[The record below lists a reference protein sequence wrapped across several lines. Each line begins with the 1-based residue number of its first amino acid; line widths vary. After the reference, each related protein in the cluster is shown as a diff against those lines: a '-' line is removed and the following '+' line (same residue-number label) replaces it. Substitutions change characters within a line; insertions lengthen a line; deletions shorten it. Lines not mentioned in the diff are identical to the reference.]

1 MPISTPLSFAGVA
14 KEVTKGTPVTPATA
28 FLPVKTITPE
38 DVIHYIPVEVLQ
50 GAMPKVYGDVQ
61 GYRNTTF
68 ETAGPIFADT
78 FGWPLFGV
86 LGDVSFTATRS
97 VSDGV
102 TTSGS
107 PNVSSA
113 TGSFTSADLGKSIGH
128 ANIPAGAVI
137 QTVSSGTAVIMSQNS
152 TATGSSL
159 TLVIGPTSWHVG
171 NVLNSVAGGGQP
183 TSNTLYDYYN
193 ATSARQ
199 YAGVQWHETMIKFT
213 AEGLL
218 EHTSKATGLVAS
230 VQVTKPTQSFTAITP
245 TPVWTGIVTVGGT
258 VVSTV
263 ADGDV
268 TITRT
273 MELVPAMTGTQ
284 QYASVWIGNIE
295 AKFKLSVIADVADT
309 EYLRFTGNT
318 QPSLDLNF
326 TVGSGATAQQLVI
339 HTTKAAYEKAKLNR
353 GKQWVAWDVE
363 GQFIG
368 NSTDVG
374 SSGGFGVCTMKLGNA
389 VGTGTYQ

>member
-1 MPISTPLSFAGVA
+1 MA
-14 KEVTKGTPVTPATA
+14 KEVTKGTPVSPATA

-38 DVIHYIPVEVLQ
+38 DVVKYLPVEVLQ
-50 GAMPKVYGDVQ
+50 GAMPKVYGDIQ

-68 ETAGPIFADT
+68 EVAGPIFADT
-78 FGWPLFGV
+78 YGWPLFGC
-86 LGDVSFTATRS
+86 LGQVAFTAGRT

-102 TTSGS
+102 LNSTTT
-107 PNVSSA
+107 VTSA
-113 TGSFTSADLGKSIGH
+113 TASFVAADLGKTIGGVG
-128 ANIPAGAVI
+128 IPAGAVI
-137 QTVSSGTAVIMSQNS
+137 QTVTSGTAVVLSQAA
-152 TATGSSL
+152 TATASGVSL
-159 TLVIGPTSWHVG
+159 AIGPTSWHVG
-171 NVLNSVAGGGQP
+171 NVLNAVSGGAQP

-193 ATSARQ
+193 ATNARQ
-199 YAGVQWHETMIKFT
+199 FAGIQWHETVIKFS

-230 VQVTKPTQSFTAITP
+230 VQVSKPTQSFTAITP
-245 TPVWTGIVTVGGT
+245 TPAWTGVVTIGGT

-273 MELVPAMTGTQ
+273 MELVPAMTGSQ
-284 QYASVWIGNIE
+284 QYNSVWIGNIE
-295 AKFKLSVIADVADT
+295 CKFKLALIADLADT
-309 EYLRFTGNT
+309 EYLRMTGNT

-326 TVGSGATAQQLVI
+326 TVGAGATAQQLVI
-339 HTTKAAYEKAKLNR
+339 HTTKAAYEKAKINR
-353 GKQWVAWDVE
+353 GKQWVAWDCE
-363 GQFIG
+363 GRFIG

-374 SSGGFGVCTMKLGNA
+374 ASGGFGVCTMTLGNA